1 MKLVHS
7 ILVAPGRTEDNKP
20 TDAVVDW
27 LYPADGSTLTI
38 TPCHL
43 RVIDGLRISF
53 DFTAHEWVIKQEL
66 YTDNITP
73 GEWVEVARISGNGPG
88 LIES

>member
-1 MKLVHS
+1 MKLSHS
-7 ILVAPGRTEDNKP
+7 ILVAPGRTKDNRP

-38 TPCHL
+38 TPCHI

-53 DFTAHEWVIKQEL
+53 DFCAHEWVIDQEQCA
-66 YTDNITP
+66 DNITP

-88 LIES
+88 LVES

>member
-1 MKLVHS
+1 MKLVHP
-7 ILVAPGRTEDNKP
+7 ILVAPGRAEDNKP

-66 YTDNITP
+66 YTEP

-88 LIES
+88 LDES